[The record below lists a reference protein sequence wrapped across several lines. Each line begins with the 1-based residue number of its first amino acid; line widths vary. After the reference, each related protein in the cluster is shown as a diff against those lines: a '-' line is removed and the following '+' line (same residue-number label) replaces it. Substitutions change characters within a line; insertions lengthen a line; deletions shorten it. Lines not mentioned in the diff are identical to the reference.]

1 MAKKTLEELIADF
14 KAVTVDS
21 ADDAVIN
28 FMEDLTDSMTADGE
42 DWKTKYEE
50 NDAAWRQR
58 YKDRF
63 SEPAKVTD
71 DDVSDET
78 EIVNFED
85 LFEEEK

>member
-14 KAVTVDS
+14 RAVTADS

-28 FMEDLTDSMTADGE
+28 FMEDLTDSMASDGE
-42 DWKTKYEE
+42 DWQARYEE

-78 EIVNFED
+78 EIVNYED